1 MKKPIKKIKKPIKT
15 SAAKKLVRAKPIK
28 KPMPVKKAI
37 AKSKPI
43 NKVKIKKSLITRLNK
58 NTATP
63 EIQEAE
69 IIEIKESPQVVED
82 TQKNKIDSSK
92 KSRGFIGTIKA
103 IASHTKQGFIN
114 LGKFLHFLGH
124 FTWLC
129 LKALWRVLKVL
140 YVIARFIVNN
150 FWRIIKTF
158 SPIIWKWAQ
167 EKTLYLHDKIVHY
180 APIFWHHLKT
190 KLPIY
195 WGMLEKNLPHF
206 LHFIE
211 VKTQEYWK
219 ILIEKIKL
227 GIEKIKEWIDFLKKN
242 YPIYK
247 EKVDFYAA
255 LAWAKFKEHRPHFK
269 RYVKEYFEIKEHP
282 EKFENLKDF
291 VTDADHYILHQEP
304 LRGMLIIRV
313 ALVSLFVLF
322 IWSALTQVEELAKG
336 DGKVVPS
343 SQLQVLQSL
352 DGGVVQA
359 ILVKEGDVVKAGQ
372 TLVQIDTTR
381 FMSSVREND
390 VQVTALKARA
400 ERINALLENRDFVF
414 PKDLPPEQKESYDQE
429 KRYFE
434 NARIQLGSQVS
445 AAADQLASANRELKL
460 TKPLLATGA
469 VSEVE
474 VIRLEREVSR
484 LRGLREQTES
494 EFRNN
499 WRKDLGDTMAKLNSL
514 SEGLVGLEDRVKQS
528 EIKSPMNGYVKRLL
542 VNTVGGVVSPGKDIV
557 EVVPSEDSLLL
568 EARIQPKDIAFL
580 RVGQKALIKLTA
592 YDFSIYG
599 GIEGNLDSIG
609 ADSITDEK
617 GNTYY
622 IVKVK
627 TNRLQVKKDL
637 PIIPGMQAEV
647 DIQTGSKSILS
658 YLLKPILRAKQI
670 AFTER

>member
-1 MKKPIKKIKKPIKT
+1 
-15 SAAKKLVRAKPIK
+15 
-28 KPMPVKKAI
+28 
-37 AKSKPI
+37 
-43 NKVKIKKSLITRLNK
+43 
-58 NTATP
+58 
-63 EIQEAE
+63 
-69 IIEIKESPQVVED
+69 
-82 TQKNKIDSSK
+82 
-92 KSRGFIGTIKA
+92 
-103 IASHTKQGFIN
+103 
-114 LGKFLHFLGH
+114 
-124 FTWLC
+124 
-129 LKALWRVLKVL
+129 
-140 YVIARFIVNN
+140 
-150 FWRIIKTF
+150 
-158 SPIIWKWAQ
+158 
-167 EKTLYLHDKIVHY
+167 
-180 APIFWHHLKT
+180 
-190 KLPIY
+190 
-195 WGMLEKNLPHF
+195 
-206 LHFIE
+206 
-211 VKTQEYWK
+211 
-219 ILIEKIKL
+219 
-227 GIEKIKEWIDFLKKN
+227 
-242 YPIYK
+242 
-247 EKVDFYAA
+247 
-255 LAWAKFKEHRPHFK
+255 
-269 RYVKEYFEIKEHP
+269 
-282 EKFENLKDF
+282 
-291 VTDADHYILHQEP
+291 
-304 LRGMLIIRV
+304 
-313 ALVSLFVLF
+313 
-322 IWSALTQVEELAKG
+322 
-336 DGKVVPS
+336 
-343 SQLQVLQSL
+343 
-352 DGGVVQA
+352 
-359 ILVKEGDVVKAGQ
+359 VKEGDVVKAGQ

-400 ERINALLENRDFVF
+400 ERINALLENREFVY
-414 PKDLPPEQKESYDQE
+414 PKDLSPEEKESYDQE

-434 NARIQLGSQVS
+434 NARIQLSSQVS

-599 GIEGNLDSIG
+599 GIEGRLDSIG

-647 DIQTGSKSILS
+647 DIQTGSKSILT

>member
-1 MKKPIKKIKKPIKT
+1 
-15 SAAKKLVRAKPIK
+15 
-28 KPMPVKKAI
+28 
-37 AKSKPI
+37 
-43 NKVKIKKSLITRLNK
+43 VKIKKSLITRLNK

-69 IIEIKESPQVVED
+69 IIEIKENPQVVED

-129 LKALWRVLKVL
+129 LKASWRVLKVL
-140 YVIARFIVNN
+140 YVIARFVVNN

-158 SPIIWKWAQ
+158 SPIIWKWVQ

-180 APIFWHHLKT
+180 APIFWQHLKT

-247 EKVDFYAA
+247 EKADFYAA
-255 LAWAKFKEHRPHFK
+255 LAWAKFKEHRPHLG